1 MSTGKH
7 FSALCALVLAL
18 ALAVTVLFMNGEA
31 LGIRVI
37 RDEDSETN
45 EDSQYF
51 TSNDQNTAWTAAT
64 TITLSGDTATA
75 GGSGAYASG
84 GSVTIASAGYYDVTG
99 TLTDGSLI
107 VDAGKNAKVFL
118 RLNGVTIT
126 CSDDAAIRVNQAD
139 KVFLSLAEGT
149 ENTVTSGE
157 TYSEAALADKTD
169 GAIFAHDD
177 LTINGSGALTV
188 TAAYKHGIAANDSLR
203 ITGGKITVTAPSD
216 TIHVNDALHI
226 TGAAITLSAG
236 DDAIHSDTS
245 IAILGGQITVNT
257 CNEGI
262 EAPEILIED
271 GAVTVTST
279 DDGINASGTETSD
292 GSLPGVTISGGT
304 VTLLNPSGRDADGID
319 SNGNI
324 DINGGLVYI
333 SLVGD
338 GGNCALDYGSENGGV
353 CRINGG
359 TVVACGSSTM
369 LETMSE
375 NSAQPSLLYA
385 GTTQAAGTE
394 ITLQNADGETLLA
407 YAAPNSFSAVLVSC
421 PEMQT
426 GSTYTLTLGDTAQE
440 ITLTQVATTYG
451 VSGNMGGNRGGNM
464 GGGMGDMAGGP
475 GGQGGMNGGPGGF
488 TPTSATTDTDSDITD
503 TATGAQT
510 ANTTTDSTTSDTAAL
525 PGGSGTPPTK
535 PDGDSDFRPSGDFPT
550 RPDGEDG
557 TTDGTTDRPTPPEG
571 SDMGGTMPAAPDGS
585 ADGQPVTPQ
594 DGQTTPDQQT
604 DASESVTLD
613 TNGKAL
619 LLASAA
625 VLALG
630 LTVAFLYRKKG

>member
-18 ALAVTVLFMNGEA
+18 TLAVTVLFMNGEK

-45 EDSQYF
+45 EDSGYF

-64 TITLSGDTATA
+64 TITLSGDTATVS
-75 GGSGAYASG
+75 GSGAYANG

-126 CSDDAAIRVNQAD
+126 SSDDAAIRVNQAD
-139 KVFLSLAEGT
+139 KVFLTLAEGT

-157 TYSEAALADKTD
+157 TYSEAALADKAD

-203 ITGGKITVTAPSD
+203 ITGGKITVTAPAD
-216 TIHVNDALHI
+216 TIHVNDSLHI

-236 DDAIHSDTS
+236 DDAIHSGTS
-245 IAILGGQITVNT
+245 VAILGGSITVNT
-257 CNEGI
+257 CCEGI
-262 EAPEILIED
+262 EAPEILVED

-279 DDGINASGTETSD
+279 DDGINACGTETSD
-292 GSLPGVTISGGT
+292 GSLPGVTINGGT

-324 DINGGLVYI
+324 DINSGLVYI
-333 SLVGD
+333 SLIGD
-338 GGNCALDYGSENGGV
+338 GGNCALDYGSENGGA

-359 TVVACGSSTM
+359 TVVACGGSTM
-369 LETMSE
+369 LEAMSE

-394 ITLQNADGETLLA
+394 ITLQDSSGKILLT

-421 PEMQT
+421 PEMAT

-440 ITLTQVATTYG
+440 IPLTQVATTYG
-451 VSGNMGGNRGGNM
+451 VSGGM
-464 GGGMGDMAGGP
+464 GGGMGDMGGR
-475 GGQGGMNGGPGGF
+475 GGMNGGPGGS
-488 TPTSATTDTDSDITD
+488 TPTSATANSATDD
-503 TATGAQT
+503 TA
-510 ANTTTDSTTSDTAAL
+510 L
-525 PGGSGTPPTK
+525 PGGSGTPPTKPDGGSGTPPTK
-535 PDGDSDFRPSGDFPT
+535 PDGDSDFRPSGEAPT
-550 RPDGEDG
+550 RPDREDG
-557 TTDGTTDRPTPPEG
+557 TTDGTDRPTPPDG
-571 SDMGGTMPAAPDGS
+571 DTDDAMPTAPDGS
-585 ADGQPVTPQ
+585 ADGRPVTPR

-604 DASESVTLD
+604 ETGESFTLD
-613 TNGKAL
+613 KNGKVL

-625 VLALG
+625 TLTLG
-630 LTVAFLYRKKG
+630 LTVAFLYHKKG

>member
-18 ALAVTVLFMNGEA
+18 ALAVTVLFMNGEK

-37 RDEDSETN
+37 RDEDSETH
-45 EDSQYF
+45 EDSGYF

-64 TITLSGDTATA
+64 TITLSGDTATVS
-75 GGSGAYASG
+75 GSGAYANG

-99 TLTDGSLI
+99 TLTDGSLM

-126 CSDDAAIRVNQAD
+126 CSDDAAIRVDQAD
-139 KVFLSLAEGT
+139 KVFLTLAEGT

-203 ITGGKITVTAPSD
+203 ITGGKITVTAPAD
-216 TIHVNDALHI
+216 TVHVNDSLHI

-245 IAILGGQITVNT
+245 VAILGGSITVNT
-257 CNEGI
+257 CCEGI

-271 GAVTVTST
+271 GAITVTST
-279 DDGINASGTETSD
+279 DDGINACGTETSD

-338 GGNCALDYGSENGGV
+338 GGNCALDYGSENGGA

-359 TVVACGSSTM
+359 TVVACGGSTM

-394 ITLQNADGETLLA
+394 ITLQDSSGETLLT

-421 PEMQT
+421 PEMTT
-426 GSTYTLTLGDTAQE
+426 GSTYTLTLGTTSQE
-440 ITLTQVATTYG
+440 IPLTQVATTYG
-451 VSGNMGGNRGGNM
+451 VSGGMDGDRGGNM
-464 GGGMGDMAGGP
+464 GGGMGDMGEM
-475 GGQGGMNGGPGGF
+475 GGQGGMNGGPGDF
-488 TPTSATTDTDSDITD
+488 APTSGTADSATDDT
-503 TATGAQT
+503 
-510 ANTTTDSTTSDTAAL
+510 AL

-535 PDGDSDFRPSGDFPT
+535 PDGDSDPRPSGEAPT
-550 RPDGEDG
+550 RPDGDSD
-557 TTDGTTDRPTPPEG
+557 TGTTDRPTPPDG
-571 SDMGGTMPAAPDGS
+571 DMGGTMPAAPDGS

-594 DGQTTPDQQT
+594 DGQTAPDQQT
-604 DASESVTLD
+604 ETGESFTLD
-613 TNGKAL
+613 KNGKVL

>member
-18 ALAVTVLFMNGEA
+18 ALAVTVLFMNGEK

-45 EDSQYF
+45 EDSGYF

-64 TITLSGDTATA
+64 AITLSGDTATVS
-75 GGSGAYASG
+75 GSGAYANG

-139 KVFLSLAEGT
+139 KVFLTLAEGT

-188 TAAYKHGIAANDSLR
+188 TAAYKHGIAASDSLR
-203 ITGGKITVTAPSD
+203 IIGGKITVTAPAD
-216 TIHVNDALHI
+216 TIHVNDSLHI

-245 IAILGGQITVNT
+245 VAILGGSITVNT
-257 CNEGI
+257 CCEGI
-262 EAPEILIED
+262 EAPEILVED

-279 DDGINASGTETSD
+279 DDGINACGTETSD
-292 GSLPGVTISGGT
+292 GSLPGVTINGGT
-304 VTLLNPSGRDADGID
+304 VTLLNSSGRDADGID

-338 GGNCALDYGSENGGV
+338 GGNCALDYGSENGGA

-359 TVVACGSSTM
+359 TVVACGGSTM
-369 LETMSE
+369 LEAMSE

-394 ITLQNADGETLLA
+394 ITLQNAGGETLLT

-421 PEMQT
+421 PEMAT
-426 GSTYTLTLGDTAQE
+426 GSTYTLTLGDTVQE
-440 ITLTQVATTYG
+440 IPLTQVATTYG
-451 VSGNMGGNRGGNM
+451 VSGNMAGDRGGNM
-464 GGGMGDMAGGP
+464 GGGMGDMGGR
-475 GGQGGMNGGPGGF
+475 GGMNGGPGGS
-488 TPTSATTDTDSDITD
+488 TPTSATANSATDD
-503 TATGAQT
+503 T
-510 ANTTTDSTTSDTAAL
+510 AL

-535 PDGDSDFRPSGDFPT
+535 PDGDSDPRPSGEAHT

-557 TTDGTTDRPTPPEG
+557 TTDRPTLPDG
-571 SDMGGTMPAAPDGS
+571 DMGGTMPAAPDGS
-585 ADGQPVTPQ
+585 ADSRPVTPQ
-594 DGQTTPDQQT
+594 DGQTTPDQQAET
-604 DASESVTLD
+604 SESFPLD
-613 TNGKAL
+613 KNGKVL

-625 VLALG
+625 TLALG

>member
-18 ALAVTVLFMNGEA
+18 ALAVTVLFMNGEK

-45 EDSQYF
+45 EDSGYF
-51 TSNDQNTAWTAAT
+51 TSNDQNTTWTAAT
-64 TITLSGDTATA
+64 AITLSGDTATVS
-75 GGSGAYASG
+75 GSGAYVSG

-99 TLTDGSLI
+99 TLTDGSLM

-139 KVFLSLAEGT
+139 KVFLTLAEGT

-203 ITGGKITVTAPSD
+203 ITGGTITVTAPSD
-216 TIHVNDALHI
+216 TIHVNDSLLI

-236 DDAIHSDTS
+236 DDAIHSDTA
-245 IAILGGQITVNT
+245 IAILGGSITVNT
-257 CNEGI
+257 CYEGI

-292 GSLPGVTISGGT
+292 GSLPGVTINGGT

-338 GGNCALDYGSENGGV
+338 GGNCALDYGSENGGA

-359 TVVACGSSTM
+359 TVVACGGSTM

-394 ITLQNADGETLLA
+394 ISLQTADGETLLT

-421 PEMQT
+421 PEMTT
-426 GSTYTLTLGDTAQE
+426 GSTYALTLGDTAQE
-440 ITLTQVATTYG
+440 IPLTQVATTYG
-451 VSGNMGGNRGGNM
+451 VSGNMGGGMDGNM
-464 GGGMGDMAGGP
+464 GGGMGNMGGSS
-475 GGQGGMNGGPGGF
+475 GGQGGMNGGPGGS
-488 TPTSATTDTDSDITD
+488 TPTSGTADSATDD
-503 TATGAQT
+503 TAF
-510 ANTTTDSTTSDTAAL
+510 

-535 PDGDSDFRPSGDFPT
+535 PDGDSDFQPSGEAPT
-550 RPDGEDG
+550 RPDGEYG
-557 TTDGTTDRPTPPEG
+557 ATDGTTDRPTPPDG

-594 DGQTTPDQQT
+594 DGQTAPDQQAET
-604 DASESVTLD
+604 GESFTLD
-613 TNGKAL
+613 KNGKVL

>member
-37 RDEDSETN
+37 RDEDSEAH
-45 EDSQYF
+45 EDSGYF

-64 TITLSGDTATA
+64 AITLSGDTATVS
-75 GGSGAYASG
+75 GSGAYANG

-139 KVFLSLAEGT
+139 KVFLTLAEGT

-203 ITGGKITVTAPSD
+203 ITGGKITVTAPAD
-216 TIHVNDALHI
+216 TVHVNDSLHI
-226 TGAAITLSAG
+226 TGADITLSAG

-245 IAILGGQITVNT
+245 VAILGGSITVNT
-257 CNEGI
+257 CCEGI
-262 EAPEILIED
+262 EAPEILVED

-279 DDGINASGTETSD
+279 DDGINACGTETSD
-292 GSLPGVTISGGT
+292 GSLPSVTISGGT

-338 GGNCALDYGSENGGV
+338 GGNCALDYGSENGGA

-359 TVVACGSSTM
+359 TVVACGGSTM

-375 NSAQPSLLYA
+375 NSAQPSILYA

-394 ITLQNADGETLLA
+394 IALQDSSGKILLT

-421 PEMQT
+421 PEMAT

-440 ITLTQVATTYG
+440 IPLTQVATTYG
-451 VSGNMGGNRGGNM
+451 VSGGMGGGMDGNM
-464 GGGMGDMAGGP
+464 GGGMGDMGGM

-488 TPTSATTDTDSDITD
+488 APTSGTADSATDD
-503 TATGAQT
+503 TAF
-510 ANTTTDSTTSDTAAL
+510 

-535 PDGDSDFRPSGDFPT
+535 PDGDSDFRPSGEAPT

-557 TTDGTTDRPTPPEG
+557 TTDRPTPPDG
-571 SDMGGTMPAAPDGS
+571 DMGGTMPAAPDGS

-594 DGQTTPDQQT
+594 DGQTAPDQQAET
-604 DASESVTLD
+604 GESFPLD
-613 TNGKAL
+613 KNGKVL

>member
-18 ALAVTVLFMNGEA
+18 ALAVTVLFMNGEK

-45 EDSQYF
+45 EDSGYF
-51 TSNDQNTAWTAAT
+51 TTNDQNTAWTAAT
-64 TITLSGDTATA
+64 AITLSGDTATVS
-75 GGSGAYASG
+75 GSGAYANG

-139 KVFLSLAEGT
+139 KVFLTLAEGT

-203 ITGGKITVTAPSD
+203 ITGGKITVTAPAD
-216 TIHVNDALHI
+216 TVHVNDSLHI
-226 TGAAITLSAG
+226 TGADITLSAG

-245 IAILGGQITVNT
+245 VAILGGSITVNT
-257 CNEGI
+257 CCEGI

-271 GAVTVTST
+271 GAITVTST
-279 DDGINASGTETSD
+279 DDGINACGTETSD
-292 GSLPGVTISGGT
+292 GSLPGVTINGGT
-304 VTLLNPSGRDADGID
+304 VTLLNSSGRDADGID

-338 GGNCALDYGSENGGV
+338 GGNCALDYGSENGGA

-369 LETMSE
+369 LEAMSG

-394 ITLQNADGETLLA
+394 ITLQDSSGETLLT

-421 PEMQT
+421 PEMAT

-440 ITLTQVATTYG
+440 IPLTQVATTYG
-451 VSGNMGGNRGGNM
+451 VSGGMGGGMDGNM
-464 GGGMGDMAGGP
+464 GGGMGDMGGM
-475 GGQGGMNGGPGGF
+475 GGQGGMNGGPGDF
-488 TPTSATTDTDSDITD
+488 APTSGTADSATDDT
-503 TATGAQT
+503 
-510 ANTTTDSTTSDTAAL
+510 AL

-535 PDGDSDFRPSGDFPT
+535 PDGDSDPRPSGEAST
-550 RPDGEDG
+550 RPDGEDA
-557 TTDGTTDRPTPPEG
+557 TTDRPTPPDG
-571 SDMGGTMPAAPDGS
+571 DMGGTMPAAPDGS

-594 DGQTTPDQQT
+594 DGQTAPDQQAET
-604 DASESVTLD
+604 GESFTLD
-613 TNGKAL
+613 KNGKVL

-630 LTVAFLYRKKG
+630 LAVAFLYRKKG

>member
-18 ALAVTVLFMNGEA
+18 ALAVTVLFMNGEK
-31 LGIRVI
+31 LGIRVV

-45 EDSQYF
+45 EDSAYF
-51 TSNDQNTAWTAAT
+51 TTNDQNTAWTAAT
-64 TITLSGDTATA
+64 TITLSGDTATVS
-75 GGSGAYASG
+75 GSGAYASG

-139 KVFLSLAEGT
+139 KVFLTLAEGT

-203 ITGGKITVTAPSD
+203 ITGGKITVTAPAD
-216 TIHVNDALHI
+216 TIHVNDSLHI

-245 IAILGGQITVNT
+245 VAILGGSITVNT
-257 CNEGI
+257 CCEGI
-262 EAPEILIED
+262 EAPEILVED

-279 DDGINASGTETSD
+279 DDGINACGTETSD
-292 GSLPGVTISGGT
+292 GSLSGVTINGGT

-359 TVVACGSSTM
+359 TVVACGGSTM

-375 NSAQPSLLYA
+375 NSAQPSILYA

-394 ITLQNADGETLLA
+394 IALQEASGETLLT

-440 ITLTQVATTYG
+440 IPLTQVATTYG
-451 VSGNMGGNRGGNM
+451 VGGM
-464 GGGMGDMAGGP
+464 GGGMDGNMGSGMGDMGGH
-475 GGQGGMNGGPGGF
+475 GGMNGGPGDF
-488 TPTSATTDTDSDITD
+488 APTSATADSAADD
-503 TATGAQT
+503 TAF
-510 ANTTTDSTTSDTAAL
+510 

-535 PDGDSDFRPSGDFPT
+535 PDGNSDPRPSGEAPI

-557 TTDGTTDRPTPPEG
+557 TTDHPTPPDG
-571 SDMGGTMPAAPDGS
+571 SDTGGAMPTPPDGS
-585 ADGQPVTPQ
+585 ADGQPVTPR
-594 DGQTTPDQQT
+594 DGQTTPDQQAET
-604 DASESVTLD
+604 GESFPLG
-613 TNGKAL
+613 TNGKVL
-619 LLASAA
+619 LLASVAA
-625 VLALG
+625 LALG

>member
-1 MSTGKH
+1 M
-7 FSALCALVLAL
+7 
-18 ALAVTVLFMNGEA
+18 
-31 LGIRVI
+31 
-37 RDEDSETN
+37 
-45 EDSQYF
+45 
-51 TSNDQNTAWTAAT
+51 
-64 TITLSGDTATA
+64 
-75 GGSGAYASG
+75 
-84 GSVTIASAGYYDVTG
+84 
-99 TLTDGSLI
+99 

-126 CSDDAAIRVNQAD
+126 CSDDAAIRVDQAD
-139 KVFLSLAEGT
+139 KVFLTLAEGT

-157 TYSEAALADKTD
+157 NYSEAALADKTD

-177 LTINGSGALTV
+177 LTINGSGSLTV

-203 ITGGKITVTAPSD
+203 ITGGKITVTAPAD
-216 TIHVNDALHI
+216 TIHVNDSLHI

-245 IAILGGQITVNT
+245 VAILGGSITVNT
-257 CNEGI
+257 CCEGI
-262 EAPEILIED
+262 EAPEILVED
-271 GAVTVTST
+271 GTITVTST
-279 DDGINASGTETSD
+279 DDGINACGTETSD
-292 GSLPGVTISGGT
+292 GSLPGVTINGGT
-304 VTLLNPSGRDADGID
+304 VTLLNSSGRDADGID

-338 GGNCALDYGSENGGV
+338 GGNCALDYGSENGGA

-359 TVVACGSSTM
+359 TVVACGGSTM

-394 ITLQNADGETLLA
+394 ITLQDSSGETLLT

-421 PEMQT
+421 PEMTT
-426 GSTYTLTLGDTAQE
+426 GNTYTLTLGTTSQE
-440 ITLTQVATTYG
+440 ISLTQVATTYG
-451 VSGNMGGNRGGNM
+451 VSGGMGGGMDGNMGGNM
-464 GGGMGDMAGGP
+464 GGGMG
-475 GGQGGMNGGPGGF
+475 GQGGMNG
-488 TPTSATTDTDSDITD
+488 
-503 TATGAQT
+503 
-510 ANTTTDSTTSDTAAL
+510 
-525 PGGSGTPPTK
+525 GTPPTK
-535 PDGDSDFRPSGDFPT
+535 PDGNSDFRPSGEAPT

-557 TTDGTTDRPTPPEG
+557 TTDRPTPPDG
-571 SDMGGTMPAAPDGS
+571 DTGGTMPAAPDGS
-585 ADGQPVTPQ
+585 ADGQPVTPR
-594 DGQTTPDQQT
+594 DGQTAPDQQT
-604 DASESVTLD
+604 ETGESFSLD
-613 TNGKAL
+613 KNGKLL

>member
-18 ALAVTVLFMNGEA
+18 ALAVTVLFMNGEK

-45 EDSQYF
+45 EDSGYF

-64 TITLSGDTATA
+64 AITLSGDTATVS
-75 GGSGAYASG
+75 GSGAYANG

-139 KVFLSLAEGT
+139 KVFLTLAEGT

-157 TYSEAALADKTD
+157 TYSEAALADKAD

-203 ITGGKITVTAPSD
+203 ITGGKITVTAPAD
-216 TIHVNDALHI
+216 TIHVNDSLHI

-245 IAILGGQITVNT
+245 VAILGGSITVNT
-257 CNEGI
+257 CCEGI

-279 DDGINASGTETSD
+279 DDGINACGTETSD
-292 GSLPGVTISGGT
+292 GSLPGVTINGGT
-304 VTLLNPSGRDADGID
+304 VTLLNSSGRDADGID

-338 GGNCALDYGSENGGV
+338 GGNCALDYGSENGGA

-359 TVVACGSSTM
+359 TVVACGGSTM
-369 LETMSE
+369 LEAMSE

-394 ITLQNADGETLLA
+394 ITLQDSSGKILLT

-421 PEMQT
+421 PEMAT
-426 GSTYTLTLGDTAQE
+426 GSTYALTLGTASQE
-440 ITLTQVATTYG
+440 IALTQVATTYG
-451 VSGNMGGNRGGNM
+451 VSGNMGG
-464 GGGMGDMAGGP
+464 GMGDMGGR
-475 GGQGGMNGGPGGF
+475 GGMNGGPGGS
-488 TPTSATTDTDSDITD
+488 TSTSATADSATDD
-503 TATGAQT
+503 T
-510 ANTTTDSTTSDTAAL
+510 AL

-535 PDGDSDFRPSGDFPT
+535 PDGDSDSRPSGEAPT

-557 TTDGTTDRPTPPEG
+557 TTDGTDRPTP
-571 SDMGGTMPAAPDGS
+571 PDGS
-585 ADGQPVTPQ
+585 ADGRPVTPR
-594 DGQTTPDQQT
+594 DGQTTPDQQAET
-604 DASESVTLD
+604 GESFPLD
-613 TNGKAL
+613 KNGKVL

>member
-7 FSALCALVLAL
+7 FFALCALVLAL
-18 ALAVTVLFMNGEA
+18 ALAVTVLFMNGEK

-45 EDSQYF
+45 EDSGYF
-51 TSNDQNTAWTAAT
+51 TTNDQNTAWTAAT
-64 TITLSGDTATA
+64 AITLSGDTATVS
-75 GGSGAYASG
+75 GSGAYANG

-126 CSDDAAIRVNQAD
+126 CSDDAAIRVDQAD
-139 KVFLSLAEGT
+139 KVFLTLAEGT

-157 TYSEAALADKTD
+157 NYSEAALADKTD

-203 ITGGKITVTAPSD
+203 ITGGKITVTAPAD
-216 TIHVNDALHI
+216 TVHVNDSLHI
-226 TGAAITLSAG
+226 TGADITLSAG

-245 IAILGGQITVNT
+245 VAILGGSITVNT
-257 CNEGI
+257 CCEGI
-262 EAPEILIED
+262 EAPEILVED

-279 DDGINASGTETSD
+279 DDGINACGTETSD
-292 GSLPGVTISGGT
+292 GSLPSVTISGGT

-338 GGNCALDYGSENGGV
+338 GGNCALDYGSENGGA

-369 LETMSE
+369 LEAMSG

-394 ITLQNADGETLLA
+394 ITLQDSSGETLLT

-421 PEMQT
+421 PEMAT

-440 ITLTQVATTYG
+440 IPLAQVATTYG
-451 VSGNMGGNRGGNM
+451 VSGGMGGGMDGNM
-464 GGGMGDMAGGP
+464 GGGMGDMGGM

-488 TPTSATTDTDSDITD
+488 APTSGTADSATDD
-503 TATGAQT
+503 TAF
-510 ANTTTDSTTSDTAAL
+510 

-535 PDGDSDFRPSGDFPT
+535 PDGDSDFRPSGEAPT

-557 TTDGTTDRPTPPEG
+557 TTDRTTPPDG
-571 SDMGGTMPAAPDGS
+571 DMGGTMPAAPDGS
-585 ADGQPVTPQ
+585 ADGQPVTPP
-594 DGQTTPDQQT
+594 DGQTTPDQQAET
-604 DASESVTLD
+604 GESFPLD
-613 TNGKAL
+613 KNGKVL

>member
-18 ALAVTVLFMNGEA
+18 ALAVTVLFMNGEK

-37 RDEDSETN
+37 RDEDSETH
-45 EDSQYF
+45 EDSGYF

-64 TITLSGDTATA
+64 TITLSGDTATVS
-75 GGSGAYASG
+75 GSGAYANG

-126 CSDDAAIRVNQAD
+126 CSDDAAIRVDQAD
-139 KVFLSLAEGT
+139 KVFLTLAEGT

-157 TYSEAALADKTD
+157 NYSEAALADKTD

-177 LTINGSGALTV
+177 LTINGSGSLTV

-203 ITGGKITVTAPSD
+203 ITGGKITVTAPAD
-216 TIHVNDALHI
+216 TVHVNDSLHI

-245 IAILGGQITVNT
+245 VAILGGSLTVNT
-257 CNEGI
+257 CCEGI

-271 GAVTVTST
+271 GAITVTST
-279 DDGINASGTETSD
+279 DDGINACGTETSD
-292 GSLPGVTISGGT
+292 GSLPSVTISGGT

-338 GGNCALDYGSENGGV
+338 GGNCALDYGSENGGA

-394 ITLQNADGETLLA
+394 ITLQDSSGETLLT

-421 PEMQT
+421 PEMQA

-440 ITLTQVATTYG
+440 IPLTQVATTYG
-451 VSGNMGGNRGGNM
+451 VSGGMGGGMDGNM
-464 GGGMGDMAGGP
+464 GGGMGDMGGSS

-488 TPTSATTDTDSDITD
+488 APTSGTADSATDDT
-503 TATGAQT
+503 
-510 ANTTTDSTTSDTAAL
+510 AL
-525 PGGSGTPPTK
+525 PGGGTPPTK
-535 PDGDSDFRPSGDFPT
+535 PDGDSDFRPSGEART

-557 TTDGTTDRPTPPEG
+557 TTDRPTPPDG
-571 SDMGGTMPAAPDGS
+571 DMGGTMPAAPDGS

-594 DGQTTPDQQT
+594 DGQTAPDQQT
-604 DASESVTLD
+604 ETGESFTLD
-613 TNGKAL
+613 KNGKVL

>member
-31 LGIRVI
+31 LGIRVV
-37 RDEDSETN
+37 RDEDSGAN
-45 EDSQYF
+45 EDSGYF
-51 TSNDQNTAWTAAT
+51 TTNDQNTAWTAAT
-64 TITLSGDTATA
+64 TITLSGDTAA
-75 GGSGAYASG
+75 VSGSGAYANG

-99 TLTDGSLI
+99 TLTDGSLM

-139 KVFLSLAEGT
+139 KVFLTLAEGT

-203 ITGGKITVTAPSD
+203 ITGGKITVTAPAD
-216 TIHVNDALHI
+216 TIHVNDSLLI

-245 IAILGGQITVNT
+245 VAILGGSLTVNT

-262 EAPEILIED
+262 EAPEILVED
-271 GAVTVTST
+271 GAITVTST
-279 DDGINASGTETSD
+279 DDGINACGTETSD
-292 GSLPGVTISGGT
+292 GSLPGVTIRGGT

-333 SLVGD
+333 SLAGD
-338 GGNCALDYGSENGGV
+338 GGNCALDYGSENGGA

-394 ITLQNADGETLLA
+394 ITLQDSSGETLLT

-421 PEMQT
+421 PEMAT
-426 GSTYTLTLGDTAQE
+426 GSTYALTLGDTAQE
-440 ITLTQVATTYG
+440 IPLTQVATTYG
-451 VSGNMGGNRGGNM
+451 VSGGMGGGMDGNM
-464 GGGMGDMAGGP
+464 GGGMGDMGGSS

-488 TPTSATTDTDSDITD
+488 APTSGTADSATDD
-503 TATGAQT
+503 TAF
-510 ANTTTDSTTSDTAAL
+510 

-535 PDGDSDFRPSGDFPT
+535 PDGDSDFRPSGEAPT

-557 TTDGTTDRPTPPEG
+557 TTDRPTPPDG
-571 SDMGGTMPAAPDGS
+571 DMGGTMPAAPDGS
-585 ADGQPVTPQ
+585 ADGQPVTPR
-594 DGQTTPDQQT
+594 DGQTAPDQQT
-604 DASESVTLD
+604 ETGESFTLD
-613 TNGKAL
+613 KNGKAL

>member
-18 ALAVTVLFMNGEA
+18 ALAVTVLFMNGEK

-37 RDEDSETN
+37 RDEDSEAN
-45 EDSQYF
+45 EDSGYF

-64 TITLSGDTATA
+64 TITLSGDTATVS
-75 GGSGAYASG
+75 GSGAYANG

-99 TLTDGSLI
+99 TLTDGSI
-107 VDAGKNAKVFL
+107 MVDAGKNAKVFL

-139 KVFLSLAEGT
+139 KVFLTLAEGT

-157 TYSEAALADKTD
+157 NYSEAALADKTD

-203 ITGGKITVTAPSD
+203 ITGGKITVTAPAD
-216 TIHVNDALHI
+216 TVHVNDSLHI

-245 IAILGGQITVNT
+245 VTILGGSLTVNT
-257 CNEGI
+257 CCEGI
-262 EAPEILIED
+262 EAPEILVED

-279 DDGINASGTETSD
+279 DDGINACGTETSD

-338 GGNCALDYGSENGGV
+338 GGNCALDYGSENGGA

-359 TVVACGSSTM
+359 TVVACGGSTM

-394 ITLQNADGETLLA
+394 ITLQDSSGETLLT

-421 PEMQT
+421 PEMAT
-426 GSTYTLTLGDTAQE
+426 GSTYTLTLGTTSQE
-440 ITLTQVATTYG
+440 IPLTQVATTYG
-451 VSGNMGGNRGGNM
+451 VSGNMGGGMGNM
-464 GGGMGDMAGGP
+464 GGSS
-475 GGQGGMNGGPGGF
+475 GGQGGMNGGPGGS
-488 TPTSATTDTDSDITD
+488 TPTSGTADSATDDT
-503 TATGAQT
+503 
-510 ANTTTDSTTSDTAAL
+510 AL

-535 PDGDSDFRPSGDFPT
+535 PDGDRDPRPSGEAPT

-557 TTDGTTDRPTPPEG
+557 TTDRPTPPDG
-571 SDMGGTMPAAPDGS
+571 DTGGTMPAAPDAS

-594 DGQTTPDQQT
+594 DGQTTPDQQAET
-604 DASESVTLD
+604 GESFSLD
-613 TNGKAL
+613 KNGKVL

>member
-18 ALAVTVLFMNGEA
+18 ALAVTVLFMNGEK

-37 RDEDSETN
+37 RDEDSEAN
-45 EDSQYF
+45 EDSGYF
-51 TSNDQNTAWTAAT
+51 TTNDQNTAWTAAT
-64 TITLSGDTATA
+64 AITLSGDTATVS
-75 GGSGAYASG
+75 GSGAYANG

-99 TLTDGSLI
+99 TLTDGSI
-107 VDAGKNAKVFL
+107 MVDAGKNAKVFL

-126 CSDDAAIRVNQAD
+126 CSDDAAIRVDQAD
-139 KVFLSLAEGT
+139 KVFLTLAEGT

-203 ITGGKITVTAPSD
+203 ITGGKTTVTAPAD
-216 TIHVNDALHI
+216 TIHVNDSLHI

-245 IAILGGQITVNT
+245 VAILGGSITVNT
-257 CNEGI
+257 CCEGI

-271 GAVTVTST
+271 GAITVTST
-279 DDGINASGTETSD
+279 DDGINACGTETSD
-292 GSLPGVTISGGT
+292 GSLPGVTINGGT

-338 GGNCALDYGSENGGV
+338 GGNCALDYGSENGGA

-394 ITLQNADGETLLA
+394 ITLQDSSGETLLT

-421 PEMQT
+421 PEMAT

-451 VSGNMGGNRGGNM
+451 VSGGMGGGMDGNM
-464 GGGMGDMAGGP
+464 GGGMGDMGGSS

-488 TPTSATTDTDSDITD
+488 APTSGTADSATDDT
-503 TATGAQT
+503 
-510 ANTTTDSTTSDTAAL
+510 AL
-525 PGGSGTPPTK
+525 PGGGTPPTK
-535 PDGDSDFRPSGDFPT
+535 PDGDSDFRPSGEART

-557 TTDGTTDRPTPPEG
+557 TTDRPTPPDG
-571 SDMGGTMPAAPDGS
+571 DTGGTMPAAPDGS

-594 DGQTTPDQQT
+594 DGQTAPDQQAET
-604 DASESVTLD
+604 GESFTLD
-613 TNGKAL
+613 KNGKAL

>member
-18 ALAVTVLFMNGEA
+18 ALAVTVLFMNGEK

-45 EDSQYF
+45 EDSRYF
-51 TSNDQNTAWTAAT
+51 TTNDQNTAWTAAT
-64 TITLSGDTATA
+64 TITLSGDTATVS
-75 GGSGAYASG
+75 GSGAYVSG

-139 KVFLSLAEGT
+139 KVFLTLAEGT

-177 LTINGSGALTV
+177 LTINGSGSLTV

-203 ITGGKITVTAPSD
+203 ITGGKITVTAPAD
-216 TIHVNDALHI
+216 TVHVNDSLHI

-245 IAILGGQITVNT
+245 VVILGGSLTVNT
-257 CNEGI
+257 CCEGI

-271 GAVTVTST
+271 GAITVTST
-279 DDGINASGTETSD
+279 DDGINACGTETSD
-292 GSLPGVTISGGT
+292 GSLPSVTINGGT

-338 GGNCALDYGSENGGV
+338 GGNCALDYGSENGGA

-394 ITLQNADGETLLA
+394 ITLQDSSGETLLT

-421 PEMQT
+421 PEMTT

-440 ITLTQVATTYG
+440 ISLTQVATTYG
-451 VSGNMGGNRGGNM
+451 VSGGMDGDRGGNM
-464 GGGMGDMAGGP
+464 GGGMGDMGGM
-475 GGQGGMNGGPGGF
+475 GGQGGMNGGPGDF
-488 TPTSATTDTDSDITD
+488 APTSGTADSATDDT
-503 TATGAQT
+503 
-510 ANTTTDSTTSDTAAL
+510 AL

-535 PDGDSDFRPSGDFPT
+535 PDGDSDPRPSGEAPT
-550 RPDGEDG
+550 RPDGDSD
-557 TTDGTTDRPTPPEG
+557 TGTTDRPTPPDG
-571 SDMGGTMPAAPDGS
+571 DMGGTMPAAPDGS

-594 DGQTTPDQQT
+594 DGQTAPDQQT
-604 DASESVTLD
+604 ETGESFTLD
-613 TNGKAL
+613 KNGKVL

-625 VLALG
+625 ALALG

>member
-18 ALAVTVLFMNGEA
+18 ALAVTVLFMNGEK

-45 EDSQYF
+45 EDSGYF

-64 TITLSGDTATA
+64 TITLSGDTATVS
-75 GGSGAYASG
+75 GSGAYASG

-139 KVFLSLAEGT
+139 KVFLTLAEGT

-203 ITGGKITVTAPSD
+203 ITGGTITVTAPSD
-216 TIHVNDALHI
+216 TIHVNDSLHT

-236 DDAIHSDTS
+236 DDAIHSDTA
-245 IAILGGQITVNT
+245 IAILGGSITVNT

-292 GSLPGVTISGGT
+292 GSLPSVTISGGT

-394 ITLQNADGETLLA
+394 ITLQDSSGKILLT

-426 GSTYTLTLGDTAQE
+426 GSTYTLTLGTASQE
-440 ITLTQVATTYG
+440 ITLDQVATTYG
-451 VSGNMGGNRGGNM
+451 VSGGMGGNMGGNM
-464 GGGMGDMAGGP
+464 GGGMGDMGGGP

-488 TPTSATTDTDSDITD
+488 APTSATADSATDD
-503 TATGAQT
+503 T
-510 ANTTTDSTTSDTAAL
+510 AL
-525 PGGSGTPPTK
+525 PGDSGTPPTK
-535 PDGDSDFRPSGDFPT
+535 PDGDSDFRPSGEAPT
-550 RPDGEDG
+550 RPDGDSDTG
-557 TTDGTTDRPTPPEG
+557 T
-571 SDMGGTMPAAPDGS
+571 TMPAAPDGS

-604 DASESVTLD
+604 DASESFTLD
-613 TNGKAL
+613 KNGKAL
-619 LLASAA
+619 LLSSAA

-630 LTVAFLYRKKG
+630 LTVAFRYRKKG

>member
-18 ALAVTVLFMNGEA
+18 ALAVTVLFMNGEK

-45 EDSQYF
+45 EDSRYF

-64 TITLSGDTATA
+64 TITLSGDTATVS
-75 GGSGAYASG
+75 GSGAYVSG

-99 TLTDGSLI
+99 TLTDGSLM

-139 KVFLSLAEGT
+139 KVFLTLAEGT

-203 ITGGKITVTAPSD
+203 ITGGKITVTAPAD
-216 TIHVNDALHI
+216 TVHVNDSLHI

-245 IAILGGQITVNT
+245 VAILGGSLTVNT
-257 CNEGI
+257 CCEGI

-279 DDGINASGTETSD
+279 DDGINACGTETSD

-338 GGNCALDYGSENGGV
+338 GGNCALDYGSENGGA

-359 TVVACGSSTM
+359 TVVACGSSIM

-394 ITLQNADGETLLA
+394 IALQDSSGETLLT

-421 PEMQT
+421 PEMAT
-426 GSTYTLTLGDTAQE
+426 GSTYTLTLGTTSQE

-451 VSGNMGGNRGGNM
+451 VSGGMEGDRGGNM
-464 GGGMGDMAGGP
+464 GGGMGNMGGSS
-475 GGQGGMNGGPGGF
+475 GGQGGMNGGPGDF
-488 TPTSATTDTDSDITD
+488 APTSGTADS
-503 TATGAQT
+503 A
-510 ANTTTDSTTSDTAAL
+510 
-525 PGGSGTPPTK
+525 TPPTK
-535 PDGDSDFRPSGDFPT
+535 PNGDSDFRPSGEAPT
-550 RPDGEDG
+550 RPDGDSD
-557 TTDGTTDRPTPPEG
+557 TGTTDRPTPPDG
-571 SDMGGTMPAAPDGS
+571 DMGGTMPAAPDGS

-604 DASESVTLD
+604 ETGESFTLD
-613 TNGKAL
+613 KNGKAL

-625 VLALG
+625 TLALG

>member
-18 ALAVTVLFMNGEA
+18 ALAVTVLFMNGEK

-37 RDEDSETN
+37 RDEDSETH
-45 EDSQYF
+45 EDSGYF
-51 TSNDQNTAWTAAT
+51 TTNDQNTAWTAAT
-64 TITLSGDTATA
+64 AITLSGDTATVS
-75 GGSGAYASG
+75 GSGAYANG

-126 CSDDAAIRVNQAD
+126 CSDDAAIRVDQAD
-139 KVFLSLAEGT
+139 KVFLTLAEGT

-157 TYSEAALADKTD
+157 NYSEAALADKTD

-203 ITGGKITVTAPSD
+203 ITGGTITVTAPAD
-216 TIHVNDALHI
+216 TIHVNDSLHI

-236 DDAIHSDTS
+236 DDAIHSDTA

-257 CNEGI
+257 CCEGI
-262 EAPEILIED
+262 EAPEILVED
-271 GAVTVTST
+271 GAITVTSA
-279 DDGINASGTETSD
+279 DDGINACGTETSD

-338 GGNCALDYGSENGGV
+338 GGNCALDYGSENGGA

-359 TVVACGSSTM
+359 TVVACGGSTM

-375 NSAQPSLLYA
+375 NSAQPSILYA

-394 ITLQNADGETLLA
+394 ITLQDSSGETLLT

-421 PEMQT
+421 PEMTT
-426 GSTYTLTLGDTAQE
+426 GSTYTLTLGTTSQE

-451 VSGNMGGNRGGNM
+451 VSGGMEGDRGGNM
-464 GGGMGDMAGGP
+464 GGGMGDMGDMGGR
-475 GGQGGMNGGPGGF
+475 GGMNGGPGGF
-488 TPTSATTDTDSDITD
+488 APTSGTADSATDDT
-503 TATGAQT
+503 
-510 ANTTTDSTTSDTAAL
+510 AL

-535 PDGDSDFRPSGDFPT
+535 PDGNSDPRPSGEAPT

-557 TTDGTTDRPTPPEG
+557 TTDRPTPPDG
-571 SDMGGTMPAAPDGS
+571 DTGGTMPAAPDGS

-594 DGQTTPDQQT
+594 DGQTAPDQQT
-604 DASESVTLD
+604 ETGESFTLD
-613 TNGKAL
+613 KNGKAL

-625 VLALG
+625 ALALG

>member
-7 FSALCALVLAL
+7 FFALCALVLAL
-18 ALAVTVLFMNGEA
+18 ALAVTVLFMNGEK

-45 EDSQYF
+45 EDSGYF
-51 TSNDQNTAWTAAT
+51 TTNDQNTAWTAAT
-64 TITLSGDTATA
+64 AITLSGDTATVS
-75 GGSGAYASG
+75 GSGAYANG

-126 CSDDAAIRVNQAD
+126 CSDDAAIRVDQAD
-139 KVFLSLAEGT
+139 KVFLTLAEGT

-157 TYSEAALADKTD
+157 NYSEAALADKTD

-203 ITGGKITVTAPSD
+203 ITGGKITVTAPAD
-216 TIHVNDALHI
+216 TVHVNDSLHI
-226 TGAAITLSAG
+226 TGADITLSAG

-245 IAILGGQITVNT
+245 VAILGGSITVNT
-257 CNEGI
+257 CCEGI
-262 EAPEILIED
+262 EAPEILVED

-279 DDGINASGTETSD
+279 DDGINACGTETSD
-292 GSLPGVTISGGT
+292 GSLPSVTISGGT

-338 GGNCALDYGSENGGV
+338 GGNCALDYGSENGGA

-369 LETMSE
+369 LEAMSG
-375 NSAQPSLLYA
+375 NYAQPSLLYA

-394 ITLQNADGETLLA
+394 ITLQDSSGETLLT

-421 PEMQT
+421 PEMAT

-440 ITLTQVATTYG
+440 IPLTQVATTYG
-451 VSGNMGGNRGGNM
+451 VSGGMGGGMDGNM
-464 GGGMGDMAGGP
+464 GGGMGDMGGM
-475 GGQGGMNGGPGGF
+475 GGQGGMNGGPGDF
-488 TPTSATTDTDSDITD
+488 APTSGTADSATDDT
-503 TATGAQT
+503 
-510 ANTTTDSTTSDTAAL
+510 AL

-535 PDGDSDFRPSGDFPT
+535 PDGDSDFRPSGEAPT

-557 TTDGTTDRPTPPEG
+557 TTDRTTPPDG
-571 SDMGGTMPAAPDGS
+571 DMGGTMPAAPDGS
-585 ADGQPVTPQ
+585 ADGQPVTPP
-594 DGQTTPDQQT
+594 DGQTTPDQQAET
-604 DASESVTLD
+604 GESFPLD
-613 TNGKAL
+613 KNGKVL

>member
-18 ALAVTVLFMNGEA
+18 ALAVTVLFMNGEK
-31 LGIRVI
+31 LGIRVV

-45 EDSQYF
+45 EDSGYF
-51 TSNDQNTAWTAAT
+51 TTNDQNTAWTAAT
-64 TITLSGDTATA
+64 TITLSGDTATVS
-75 GGSGAYASG
+75 GSGAYANG

-126 CSDDAAIRVNQAD
+126 SSDDAAIRVNQAD
-139 KVFLSLAEGT
+139 KVFLTLAEGT

-157 TYSEAALADKTD
+157 TYSEAALADKAD

-203 ITGGKITVTAPSD
+203 ITGGKITVTAPAD
-216 TIHVNDALHI
+216 TIHVNDSLHI

-236 DDAIHSDTS
+236 DDAIHSGTS
-245 IAILGGQITVNT
+245 VAILGGSITVNT
-257 CNEGI
+257 CCEGI
-262 EAPEILIED
+262 EAPEILVED

-279 DDGINASGTETSD
+279 DDGINACGTETSD
-292 GSLPGVTISGGT
+292 GSLPGVTINGGT

-333 SLVGD
+333 SLIGD
-338 GGNCALDYGSENGGV
+338 GGNCALDYGSENGGA

-359 TVVACGSSTM
+359 TVVACGGSTM
-369 LETMSE
+369 LEAMSE

-394 ITLQNADGETLLA
+394 ITLQDSSGKILLT

-421 PEMQT
+421 PEMAT

-440 ITLTQVATTYG
+440 IPLTQVATTYG
-451 VSGNMGGNRGGNM
+451 VSGGMGGDRGGNM
-464 GGGMGDMAGGP
+464 GGGMGDMGGR
-475 GGQGGMNGGPGGF
+475 GGMNGGSRGS
-488 TPTSATTDTDSDITD
+488 TPTSGTADSATDDT
-503 TATGAQT
+503 
-510 ANTTTDSTTSDTAAL
+510 AL

-535 PDGDSDFRPSGDFPT
+535 PDGDSDPRPSGEAPT

-557 TTDGTTDRPTPPEG
+557 TTDGTDRPTPPDG
-571 SDMGGTMPAAPDGS
+571 DMGGTMPAAPDGS
-585 ADGQPVTPQ
+585 ADGRPVTPR
-594 DGQTTPDQQT
+594 DGQPTPDQQT
-604 DASESVTLD
+604 ETGESFTLD
-613 TNGKAL
+613 KNGKVL

-625 VLALG
+625 NLALG

>member
-45 EDSQYF
+45 EDSGYF

-64 TITLSGDTATA
+64 AITLSGDTATVS
-75 GGSGAYASG
+75 GSGAYASG

-126 CSDDAAIRVNQAD
+126 CSDDAAIRVDQAD
-139 KVFLSLAEGT
+139 KVFLTLAEGT

-177 LTINGSGALTV
+177 LTINGSGSLTV

-203 ITGGKITVTAPSD
+203 ITGGKITVTAPAD
-216 TIHVNDALHI
+216 TVHVNDSLHI

-245 IAILGGQITVNT
+245 VAILGGSLTVNT
-257 CNEGI
+257 CCEGI
-262 EAPEILIED
+262 EAPEILVED

-279 DDGINASGTETSD
+279 DDGINACSTETSD
-292 GSLPGVTISGGT
+292 GSLPSVTISGGT

-338 GGNCALDYGSENGGV
+338 GGNCALDYGSENGGA

-359 TVVACGSSTM
+359 TVVACGGSTM

-375 NSAQPSLLYA
+375 NSAQPSILYA

-394 ITLQNADGETLLA
+394 ITLQEASGETLLT

-451 VSGNMGGNRGGNM
+451 VSGGMGGGMDGNM
-464 GGGMGDMAGGP
+464 GGGMGDMGGGP

-488 TPTSATTDTDSDITD
+488 DPTSG
-503 TATGAQT
+503 TADT
-510 ANTTTDSTTSDTAAL
+510 ANTTTDSTTSDTAAF

-535 PDGDSDFRPSGDFPT
+535 PDGDSDPRPSGEAPT

-557 TTDGTTDRPTPPEG
+557 TTDRPTPPDG
-571 SDMGGTMPAAPDGS
+571 DTGGTMPAAPDGS

-594 DGQTTPDQQT
+594 DGQTAPDQQAET
-604 DASESVTLD
+604 GESFTLD
-613 TNGKAL
+613 KNSKAL

>member
-18 ALAVTVLFMNGEA
+18 ALAVTVLFMNGEK

-45 EDSQYF
+45 EDSGYF

-64 TITLSGDTATA
+64 AITLSGDTATVS
-75 GGSGAYASG
+75 GSGAYVSG

-126 CSDDAAIRVNQAD
+126 CSDDAAIRVDQAD
-139 KVFLSLAEGT
+139 KVFLTLAEGT

-188 TAAYKHGIAANDSLR
+188 IAAYKHGIAANDSLR
-203 ITGGKITVTAPSD
+203 ITGGKITVTAPAD
-216 TIHVNDALHI
+216 TIHVKESLHI

-245 IAILGGQITVNT
+245 VAILGGSITVNT
-257 CNEGI
+257 CCEGI

-279 DDGINASGTETSD
+279 DDGINACGTETSD
-292 GSLPGVTISGGT
+292 GSLPGVTINGGT

-338 GGNCALDYGSENGGV
+338 GGNCALDYGSENGGA

-394 ITLQNADGETLLA
+394 ITLQNADGEILLT

-421 PEMQT
+421 PEMAT

-440 ITLTQVATTYG
+440 IPLTQVATTYG
-451 VSGNMGGNRGGNM
+451 VSGGMGRDRGGNM
-464 GGGMGDMAGGP
+464 GGDMGGM

-488 TPTSATTDTDSDITD
+488 APTSGTADSATDDT
-503 TATGAQT
+503 
-510 ANTTTDSTTSDTAAL
+510 AL

-535 PDGDSDFRPSGDFPT
+535 PDGDSDFRPSGEAPT
-550 RPDGEDG
+550 RPDGEN
-557 TTDGTTDRPTPPEG
+557 GTTDRPTPP
-571 SDMGGTMPAAPDGS
+571 DGS
-585 ADGQPVTPQ
+585 ADGRLVTPR
-594 DGQTTPDQQT
+594 DGQTTPDQQAET
-604 DASESVTLD
+604 GESFSLD
-613 TNGKAL
+613 KNGEVH

>member
-1 MSTGKH
+1 M
-7 FSALCALVLAL
+7 LAL

-31 LGIRVI
+31 LGIRVV

-45 EDSQYF
+45 EDSGYF
-51 TSNDQNTAWTAAT
+51 TTNDQNTTWTAAT
-64 TITLSGDTATA
+64 AITLSGDTATVS
-75 GGSGAYASG
+75 GSGAYASG

-126 CSDDAAIRVNQAD
+126 CSDDAAIRVDQAD
-139 KVFLSLAEGT
+139 KVFLTLAEGT

-157 TYSEAALADKTD
+157 NYSEAALADKTD

-203 ITGGKITVTAPSD
+203 ITGGKITVTAPAD
-216 TIHVNDALHI
+216 TVHVNDSLHI

-245 IAILGGQITVNT
+245 VAILGGSLTVNT
-257 CNEGI
+257 CCEGI

-279 DDGINASGTETSD
+279 DDGINACGTETSD

-338 GGNCALDYGSENGGV
+338 GGNCALDYGSENGGAW
-353 CRINGG
+353 RINGG
-359 TVVACGSSTM
+359 TVVACGGSTM

-394 ITLQNADGETLLA
+394 ITLQDSSGETLLT
-407 YAAPNSFSAVLVSC
+407 YAAPNSFSAVLVSY
-421 PEMQT
+421 PEMAT

-451 VSGNMGGNRGGNM
+451 VSGGMGGGMDGNM
-464 GGGMGDMAGGP
+464 GGGMGNMGGSS
-475 GGQGGMNGGPGGF
+475 GGQDGMNGGPGGS
-488 TPTSATTDTDSDITD
+488 TPTSAPADSATDD
-503 TATGAQT
+503 TAF
-510 ANTTTDSTTSDTAAL
+510 
-525 PGGSGTPPTK
+525 PGGGTPPTK
-535 PDGDSDFRPSGDFPT
+535 PDGDSDFRPSGEAPT
-550 RPDGEDG
+550 RPDGDSD
-557 TTDGTTDRPTPPEG
+557 TGTTDRPAPPDG
-571 SDMGGTMPAAPDGS
+571 DMGGTMPTAPDGS
-585 ADGQPVTPQ
+585 ANGRPVTPR
-594 DGQTTPDQQT
+594 DGQTTPDQQAET
-604 DASESVTLD
+604 GESFTLD
-613 TNGKAL
+613 KNGKAL

>member
-7 FSALCALVLAL
+7 FFALCALVLAL
-18 ALAVTVLFMNGEA
+18 ALAVTVLFMNGEK

-45 EDSQYF
+45 EDSGYF

-64 TITLSGDTATA
+64 TITLSGDTATVS
-75 GGSGAYASG
+75 GSGAYANG

-139 KVFLSLAEGT
+139 KVFLTLAEGT

-157 TYSEAALADKTD
+157 TYSEAALADKAD

-203 ITGGKITVTAPSD
+203 ITGGKITVTAPAD
-216 TIHVNDALHI
+216 TIHVNDSLHI

-245 IAILGGQITVNT
+245 VAILGGSITVNT
-257 CNEGI
+257 CCEGI
-262 EAPEILIED
+262 EAPEILVED
-271 GAVTVTST
+271 GTVTVTST
-279 DDGINASGTETSD
+279 DDGINACGTETSD
-292 GSLPGVTISGGT
+292 GSLPGVTINGGT

-338 GGNCALDYGSENGGV
+338 GGNCALDYGSENGGA

-359 TVVACGSSTM
+359 TVVACGGSTM

-394 ITLQNADGETLLA
+394 IALQDSSGKILLT

-421 PEMQT
+421 PEMAT
-426 GSTYTLTLGDTAQE
+426 GSTYALTLGTASQE
-440 ITLTQVATTYG
+440 IALTQVATTYG
-451 VSGNMGGNRGGNM
+451 VSGNMGG
-464 GGGMGDMAGGP
+464 GMGDMGGR
-475 GGQGGMNGGPGGF
+475 GGMNGGPGGS
-488 TPTSATTDTDSDITD
+488 TPTSGTADSATDDT
-503 TATGAQT
+503 
-510 ANTTTDSTTSDTAAL
+510 AL

-535 PDGDSDFRPSGDFPT
+535 PDGDSDPRPSGEAHT
-550 RPDGEDG
+550 RPDRE
-557 TTDGTTDRPTPPEG
+557 DGTTDRPTL
-571 SDMGGTMPAAPDGS
+571 PDGS
-585 ADGQPVTPQ
+585 ADGRPVTPRE
-594 DGQTTPDQQT
+594 GQTTPDQQAET
-604 DASESVTLD
+604 GESFSLD
-613 TNGKAL
+613 KNGKVL

-630 LTVAFLYRKKG
+630 LAVAFLYRKKG